1 MADTKEFTNDMFDEE
16 AAAQDE
22 DDDEP
27 VGRAIYQPGETYV
40 SGNVFAEDEL
50 QR

>member
-27 VGRAIYQPGETYV
+27 VGRA
-40 SGNVFAEDEL
+40 
-50 QR
+50 